1 MFEPLVILFIIK
13 NLLICNGLFFLF
25 SIVES
30 LTFLPIFSVFVK
42 IPDVLTFIKC
52 KEFLERITVKASLNV
67 FPYFSYFNKCVS
79 RIFVLIYLPEILK
92 VLHVTRLI

>member
-67 FPYFSYFNKCVS
+67 FPYFSYFNKCCVPYICSDIFARNVKSSS
-79 RIFVLIYLPEILK
+79 RN
-92 VLHVTRLI
+92 

>member
-1 MFEPLVILFIIK
+1 MFEPLVILFIVK

-30 LTFLPIFSVFVK
+30 LTFLPIFLVFVK

-67 FPYFSYFNKCVS
+67 FPYFSCFNKCCVPYICSDIFARNIKSSS
-79 RIFVLIYLPEILK
+79 RN
-92 VLHVTRLI
+92 